1 MLAKMVAM
9 AILSEEIKQNQ
20 TRREEE
26 TMTTEEKLIKNKLG
40 LLELAEYLKNVSEA
54 CRIMGYSRDTFYRV
68 KKAYEEG
75 GIEALKEKSRRVP
88 NIKNRV
94 SQEIEQAVLDMAL
107 EEPSYGQKK
116 VSDELRRRGIF
127 ISPAGVRCVWL
138 RHNLETFKK
147 RLKALEEHVAKTGAV
162 LTESQLKALE
172 KAKEEKMAWG
182 EIETEHVGYLGA
194 QDTFYVGTL
203 KGVGRIYQQTFID
216 TYSSVGFAKLYT
228 SKAPINS
235 ADLLNDKVIPFFD
248 KYGIPILR
256 ILTDRGTE
264 FCGKPDRH
272 DYELFLALND
282 IDHTKTKAKN
292 PQTNGICE
300 RFHRTIL
307 EEFYSVAF
315 RKKIYHSLDEL
326 QRDLDEWIV
335 KYNHRRPHQGKRC
348 QGRTPMETFL
358 ENLPLAKDKI
368 LSKQNENCLAVAA

>member
-1 MLAKMVAM
+1 
-9 AILSEEIKQNQ
+9 
-20 TRREEE
+20 
-26 TMTTEEKLIKNKLG
+26 
-40 LLELAEYLKNVSEA
+40 
-54 CRIMGYSRDTFYRV
+54 MGYSRDTFYRV

-94 SQEIEQAVLDMAL
+94 SQDIEQAVLDMAL

-203 KGVGRIYQQTFID
+203 KGVGRIYQRTFID
-216 TYSSVGFAKLYT
+216 TYSAVGFAKLYT
-228 SKAPINS
+228 RKAPINP

-264 FCGKPDRH
+264 FCGKPDKH

-358 ENLPLAKDKI
+358 ENLPLAKHKI
-368 LSKQNENCLAVAA
+368 LSKQNENCLAVAL

>member
-1 MLAKMVAM
+1 MVAM

-264 FCGKPDRH
+264 FCGKPDKH

>member
-1 MLAKMVAM
+1 
-9 AILSEEIKQNQ
+9 
-20 TRREEE
+20 
-26 TMTTEEKLIKNKLG
+26 MTTDEKLIKNKLG

-94 SQEIEQAVLDMAL
+94 SEEVEQAVLAMAL
-107 EEPSYGQKK
+107 EEPAYGQKR
-116 VSDELRRRGIF
+116 VSDELRQRGVF

-138 RHNLETFKK
+138 RHNLERFEK

-162 LTESQLKALE
+162 LTESQLKAME

-216 TYSSVGFAKLYT
+216 TYSAVGFAKLYT
-228 SKAPINS
+228 SKVPINS
-235 ADLLNDKVIPFFD
+235 ADLLNDRVIPFFD

-256 ILTDRGTE
+256 VLTDRGTE
-264 FCGKPDRH
+264 FCGKPDKH

-300 RFHRTIL
+300 RFHKTML
-307 EEFYSVAF
+307 EEFYPESAQKAPGF
-315 RKKIYHSLDEL
+315 SYGDE
-326 QRDLDEWIV
+326 
-335 KYNHRRPHQGKRC
+335 
-348 QGRTPMETFL
+348 
-358 ENLPLAKDKI
+358 
-368 LSKQNENCLAVAA
+368 